1 MDPLAQ
7 LNDIQTPTGVDWW
20 PLAWGWWAV
29 IALVL
34 LISVLTIR
42 AWYRHRQFTKAKR
55 EALATLVTLSS
66 EPSQAAVN
74 TNQLLKRVA
83 KHYFGAETV
92 SALYGDKWLHFLQST
107 VNNKHAVSIA
117 AGFEIMTG
125 KVYQQSPCTDA
136 EASDIFTAASVWLK
150 QTNLKQI
157 PDETITVDS
166 QGASHV

>member
-29 IALVL
+29 IALAL
-34 LISVLTIR
+34 LITVLTVR
-42 AWYRHRQFTKAKR
+42 TWYRHRQFTKAKR
-55 EALATLVTLSS
+55 EALATLATFSS
-66 EPSQAAVN
+66 EPAQAAVN

-83 KHYFGAETV
+83 KHYFGAESV
-92 SALYGDKWLHFLQST
+92 SALFGDKWLQFLQST
-107 VNNKHAVSIA
+107 VNTKRAVSIA
-117 AGFEIMTG
+117 AGFEVMTC

-150 QTNLKQI
+150 QANLKKV
-157 PDETITVDS
+157 PGETMTVES